1 MNTCSRS
8 LTNAGAGRG
17 VDQFV
22 LRMPDGM
29 RQQIKEMAAKS
40 RRSMNAE
47 VVIALDHW
55 LKENGQKNAA
65 Q

>member
-1 MNTCSRS
+1 MSTCCNQASS
-8 LTNAGAGRG
+8 TGRG
-17 VDQFV
+17 ADQFM

-29 RQQIKEMAAKS
+29 RQQLKDLAVKS

-55 LKENGQKNAA
+55 LKGEAEKNAGR
-65 Q
+65 